1 MSYKNNEDSVDVFV
15 VSDSINPINTQLNM
29 RLIDFK
35 GTELKQWNKSVAI
48 TANSNESHLK
58 LIKTTFSKECDSN
71 KTLLYTELVSDKKV
85 LSENI
90 LYFIPNKD
98 LALSKPKISYSVQ
111 EHKNQFGVELTT
123 DSLAKNVLLSTN
135 STHNFSDNYFDMLP
149 NNKKTIHIKKGAS
162 DDLDVFKENLKIT
175 TITNTYFLNKGEL
188 CLLII

>member
-35 GTELKQWNKSVAI
+35 GTELKQWNNSVAI

-58 LIKTTFSKECDSN
+58 LIKTTFLKECDSN

-98 LALSKPKISYSVQ
+98 LALSKPKI
-111 EHKNQFGVELTT
+111 GIPCRTLDLAWTT
-123 DSLAKNVLLSTN
+123 SN
-135 STHNFSDNYFDMLP
+135 STQL
-149 NNKKTIHIKKGAS
+149 KTDRIEI
-162 DDLDVFKENLKIT
+162 
-175 TITNTYFLNKGEL
+175 
-188 CLLII
+188 